1 MELNK
6 INALKSK
13 NDRYIKSIEDRHK
26 VEMDNLIEAHSK
38 SMSDK
43 DRQLV
48 EKEEAMKAMVQE
60 LEYMREKYM
69 TSQIKMLEVN
79 YGMRNMQR

>member
-1 MELNK
+1 
-6 INALKSK
+6 
-13 NDRYIKSIEDRHK
+13 
-26 VEMDNLIEAHSK
+26 
-38 SMSDK
+38 
-43 DRQLV
+43 
-48 EKEEAMKAMVQE
+48 MKAMVQE